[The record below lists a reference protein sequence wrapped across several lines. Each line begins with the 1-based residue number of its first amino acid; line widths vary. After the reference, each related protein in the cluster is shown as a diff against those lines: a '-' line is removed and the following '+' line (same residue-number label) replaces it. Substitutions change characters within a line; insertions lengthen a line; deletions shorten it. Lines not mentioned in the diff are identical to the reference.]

1 MQTALAVD
9 PGREKC
15 GVAAVSKNNG
25 VLWQAV
31 LPTEITV
38 SKVAELSKDYHS
50 DIILVGNGTSSQTMQ
65 RQLQE
70 AFADTSIIV
79 QAVNEYRTTDLAKIR
94 YWRENPPQGWRRLLP
109 TSMQVP
115 PVPVDDYV
123 AIILAERY
131 LNKDLG

>member
-15 GVAAVSKNNG
+15 GVAVVSKNAG

-31 LPTEITV
+31 LPTESTV

-50 DIILVGNGTSSQTMQ
+50 DVILVGNGTSSQTMQ

-70 AFADTSIIV
+70 EFADTSIIV
-79 QAVNEYRTTDLAKIR
+79 QTVNEYRTTDLAKIR
-94 YWRENPPQGWRRLLP
+94 YWQDNPPRGWRCLLP

-131 LNKDLG
+131 LNSRLE